1 MSNQRSSESNSI
13 LSYITPWIGRV
24 LIIVIII
31 VIIVAVIKL
40 MGGAAFGPLNDIL
53 GFFGALAKSLE
64 GQLQACGLEGP
75 DSTTCNKTTD
85 CVNSTCVDG
94 NCQQC
99 KKDQDCKP
107 LGDNYTCQ
115 SNKMCKPPG
124 GFIGLFNSGCIIGI
138 GASAFLALFI
148 LVPILKFAFGKFGKS
163 KLASTVEAITG
174 KDAMDGVPLD
184 EITEKAKKVSKKATE
199 DELEKRQKNAREGS
213 EGEKLPYEEDG
224 QWYSENGSPM
234 EANEAEARIS
244 KFKTTYETSLRQKV
258 IRASLERNITKN
270 GLSKAQNIEEL
281 NKVRTAHEEAREK
294 TIKEADDEAA
304 EDSDAANGDAV
315 EEATNEVIPDPIG

>member
-1 MSNQRSSESNSI
+1 
-13 LSYITPWIGRV
+13 
-24 LIIVIII
+24 
-31 VIIVAVIKL
+31 

-64 GQLQACGLEGP
+64 GQLQACGLAGP
-75 DSTTCNKTTD
+75 ASTTCNKTTD
-85 CVNSTCVDG
+85 CVNATCVDG

-163 KLASTVEAITG
+163 
-174 KDAMDGVPLD
+174 
-184 EITEKAKKVSKKATE
+184 
-199 DELEKRQKNAREGS
+199 RR
-213 EGEKLPYEEDG
+213 
-224 QWYSENGSPM
+224 
-234 EANEAEARIS
+234 
-244 KFKTTYETSLRQKV
+244 F
-258 IRASLERNITKN
+258 
-270 GLSKAQNIEEL
+270 
-281 NKVRTAHEEAREK
+281 H
-294 TIKEADDEAA
+294 
-304 EDSDAANGDAV
+304 
-315 EEATNEVIPDPIG
+315 